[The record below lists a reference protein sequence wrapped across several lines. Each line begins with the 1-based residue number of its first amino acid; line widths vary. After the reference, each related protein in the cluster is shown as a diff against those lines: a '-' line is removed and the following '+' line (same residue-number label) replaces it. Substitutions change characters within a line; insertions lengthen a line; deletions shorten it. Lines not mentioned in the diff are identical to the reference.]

1 LAGKVPFEDFV
12 KLDCRVGRIVE
23 AEMVPGARKLVRLKI
38 DIGGVL
44 RQSVAGLGEQYSPED
59 LRSKLVAVVTNLQP
73 RKIFGQESEVM
84 LLAALDGDTVSLLRP
99 DRDVSA
105 GSKIA

>member
-1 LAGKVPFEDFV
+1 MAGKVSFEDFI
-12 KLDCRVGRIVE
+12 KLDCRVGKIVE
-23 AEMVPGARKLVRLKI
+23 AEMVAGAKKLVRLRI
-38 DIGGVL
+38 DIGGVMK
-44 RQSVAGLGEQYSPED
+44 QSIAGLGEQYRPED
-59 LRSKLVAVVTNLQP
+59 LQSKLVAVVTNLQP

-105 GSKIA
+105 GSKIT

>member
-1 LAGKVPFEDFV
+1 MADKIPFEDFI

-23 AEMVPGARKLVRLKI
+23 AEMVPDAKKLVKLKI
-38 DIGGVL
+38 DIGGTMK
-44 RQSVAGLGEQYSPED
+44 QSIAGLGEHYRPED
-59 LRSKLVAVVTNLQP
+59 LRSKLVAVITNLQP

-84 LLAALDGDTVSLLRP
+84 LLAALDANVVSLLRP

-105 GSKIA
+105 GSKIT